1 MGLRW
6 DFTLFFDYHGMGWEK
21 LIFVKNGLFPI
32 PWYGMGIGSLKPSHA
47 QACVVVVTDNGV
59 EKTVTF
65 EHAEMTA
72 EILKRVK
79 I

>member
-47 QACVVVVTDNGV
+47 QAWSIGAN
-59 EKTVTF
+59 TVLG
-65 EHAEMTA
+65 ANDA
-72 EILKRVK
+72 IDA
-79 I
+79 